1 LKNTPEIDPTYDPFK
16 IYKYTR
22 LPAPIMNSDLNAIE
36 KLIYEYIATI
46 AVMNKNSA
54 SLKIDTLVD
63 IFKIKRRQVHDH
75 IKKLKDKRLI
85 GSKRNGRG
93 STYWLLPIERADGI
107 VVCESSK
114 QNRCLQED
122 NQICGIPFI
131 IDSFNWPDVWKTAY
145 QMCGKL
151 HITDQINQEMC
162 GKLHIRCAENCI
174 SDVRKTAHHISIKS
188 SLKTLLKERTHAPLF
203 SFSAQVQ
210 DLVSKI
216 SPEHLEAA
224 ADDRSFLGALQD
236 YATRKGTENAD
247 QMIAYAN
254 VEAAAGKIRNGSYVG
269 LLVGIMASPGGF
281 KPRKRANNFHS
292 ECNSTGIGAPSRD
305 DQANGN
311 GPVRIGDILCRQ
323 QDEIE
328 RKRKAEVESS
338 NLEME
343 AAAEKFKALP
353 ECEKEEI
360 IRGYESSPSAYT
372 PMRYRRATLDGKADM
387 MGVRSYLIGV
397 FNNNNKQEAVR

>member
-122 NQICGIPFI
+122 NQICGIPLI

-151 HITDQINQEMC
+151 HI
-162 GKLHIRCAENCI
+162 RCAENCT
-174 SDVRKTAHHISIKS
+174 SHIYKEFFKDIIK
-188 SLKTLLKERTHAPLF
+188 R
-203 SFSAQVQ
+203 
-210 DLVSKI
+210 
-216 SPEHLEAA
+216 
-224 ADDRSFLGALQD
+224 
-236 YATRKGTENAD
+236 
-247 QMIAYAN
+247 AYA
-254 VEAAAGKIRNGSYVG
+254 RTSFFFFR
-269 LLVGIMASPGGF
+269 SSSR
-281 KPRKRANNFHS
+281 PR
-292 ECNSTGIGAPSRD
+292 
-305 DQANGN
+305 
-311 GPVRIGDILCRQ
+311 
-323 QDEIE
+323 
-328 RKRKAEVESS
+328 
-338 NLEME
+338 LED
-343 AAAEKFKALP
+343 L
-353 ECEKEEI
+353 
-360 IRGYESSPSAYT
+360 T
-372 PMRYRRATLDGKADM
+372 
-387 MGVRSYLIGV
+387 
-397 FNNNNKQEAVR
+397 